1 MYCLI
6 LNIVSSFP
14 TTSSVLVGGGGGG
27 GGAMAFYYTFCQS
40 THKSVHGNFNE
51 CLMRKILWKDSTVFV
66 VKIVSSLELVK
77 DVISM

>member
-1 MYCLI
+1 
-6 LNIVSSFP
+6 
-14 TTSSVLVGGGGGG
+14 
-27 GGAMAFYYTFCQS
+27 MAFYYTFCQS